1 MRRLKKRGFEVRG
14 EQLKTSPRGYSAD
27 HPRIDLLRYTSM
39 ALGRSYG
46 FEKSI
51 HTPELLDRVR
61 EDWRALRPLVEW
73 VAARVDVIGG

>member
-1 MRRLKKRGFEVRG
+1 MRPLEKRGFEVRG

-27 HPRIDLLRYTSM
+27 HPRIELLRYTSM

-51 HTPELLDRVR
+51 HTPSCSIGCGRTGE
-61 EDWRALRPLVEW
+61 PC
-73 VAARVDVIGG
+73 ARSSSG